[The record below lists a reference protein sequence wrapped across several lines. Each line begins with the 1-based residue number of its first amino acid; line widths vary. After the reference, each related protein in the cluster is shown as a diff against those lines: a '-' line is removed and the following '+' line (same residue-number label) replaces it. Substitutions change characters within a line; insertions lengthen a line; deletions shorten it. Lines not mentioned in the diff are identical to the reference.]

1 MSEPG
6 TRRAFAHPGE
16 RDRVKPTRMAPQVQA
31 ERPADPEVAFVDRL
45 VQSASRAGVQ
55 ADRASIVDFYV
66 AVKSQP
72 LAVLIGA
79 RNTGK
84 VALVKALA
92 SALTGSDPQR
102 RQSMIGHAWWAAG
115 SGNVSLFTEAQSRFN
130 AEKILSLIEEAR
142 RPTNAHRVHIACL
155 LRISPAELSGLFTPL
170 ALQFRQTRRAYL
182 LAAELIEPVLFPANF
197 LLIGTMDTAAPD
209 WLLGDHGPNAVIL
222 HRMKTEIGLSS
233 VSPLIDSSPAE
244 EFDFCKVC
252 IHDERSA
259 CQRLR
264 QILGRDTQPLRPL
277 LQIEALLQHS
287 GVRVGRS
294 EYSQAVVY
302 LANAWSA
309 NVAGLFERGARPN
322 MRAAM
327 DIAIERM
334 LLSYTGE
341 ISLGPADLSQALR
354 KVVGDD
360 YPRAAS
366 VLDWLLRRLSSG

>member
-264 QILGRDTQPLRPL
+264 QILGRDTQPLHPL
-277 LQIEALLQHS
+277 LKTEAILRYR
-287 GVRVGRS
+287 GVDVGQS
-294 EYSQAVVY
+294 EHSQALVH
-302 LANAWSA
+302 LANGWSGDGT
-309 NVAGLFERGARPN
+309 GLFEHDARLN
-322 MRAAM
+322 MRVAL
-327 DIAIERM
+327 DLAIERI
-334 LLSYTGE
+334 LVAHASAILR
-341 ISLGPADLSQALR
+341 GPASLSHELL
-354 KVVGDD
+354 KVLDGHFA
-360 YPRAAS
+360 RAAS
-366 VLDWLLRRLSSG
+366 ALTKGSTE